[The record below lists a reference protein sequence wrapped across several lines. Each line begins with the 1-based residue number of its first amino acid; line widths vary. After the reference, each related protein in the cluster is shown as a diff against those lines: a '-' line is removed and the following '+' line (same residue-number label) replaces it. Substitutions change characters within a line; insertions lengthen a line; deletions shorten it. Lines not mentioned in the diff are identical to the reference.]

1 MDIADDQS
9 ISVSVA
15 SVAEGHGIYEFVKRL
30 LDVTIALVALALL
43 SPLWAAI
50 AIAIR
55 LTSPGPAL
63 YRQQRVVG
71 KGGREFTVYK
81 FRTMH
86 NNNNDEIHKRAI
98 ARFVDGQPLSPVK
111 ENGVRRVV
119 YKLVDDPRTTPL
131 GKILRKTGLDEVPQ
145 FINVL
150 RGEMSIV
157 GPRPPLCYEYEHY
170 TDREKQRLTVLPGIT
185 GLYQVTGR
193 SEVTFQQMV
202 DLDLEYIARRS
213 LRLDLWIMART
224 PWVMLTGK
232 GAY

>member
-1 MDIADDQS
+1 MGIIEGFAMSDGSDLVGKERTYECAKRMLD
-9 ISVSVA
+9 VSVA
-15 SVAEGHGIYEFVKRL
+15 
-30 LDVTIALVALALL
+30 LAMLGL
-43 SPLWAAI
+43 FAPLWMVI
-50 AIAIR
+50 AMAIR
-55 LTSPGPAL
+55 LTSSGPVL
-63 YRQQRVVG
+63 YRQRRVVG

-86 NNNNDEIHKRAI
+86 HNNDDGLHREAI
-98 ARFVDGQPLSPVK
+98 ARFVNGKPLSFVE
-111 ENGVRRVV
+111 ENGARKAV
-119 YKLVDDPRTTPL
+119 YKLVNDPRATSL

-193 SEVTFQQMV
+193 SEVAFQQMV

-213 LRLDLWIMART
+213 LWMDLWIMAKT
-224 PWVMLTGK
+224 PWVMITGQ
-232 GAY
+232 GAH